1 MGISLEQY
9 RASIGGFKQPGWLFS
24 VRSRRSAAR
33 NEIWGEVVGERVGKE
48 GRKLWMPL
56 ANIIIGFLLVATW
69 FFLIR
74 QI

>member
-1 MGISLEQY
+1 M
-9 RASIGGFKQPGWLFS
+9 
-24 VRSRRSAAR
+24 RSRRSAAR